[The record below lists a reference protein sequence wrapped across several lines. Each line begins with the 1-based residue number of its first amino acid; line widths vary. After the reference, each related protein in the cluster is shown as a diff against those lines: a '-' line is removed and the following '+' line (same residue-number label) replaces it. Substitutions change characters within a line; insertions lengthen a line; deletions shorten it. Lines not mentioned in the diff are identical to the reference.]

1 MYLEKVKG
9 NVVYLALGNESDNP
23 RDLLR
28 TKRYKLTQLAEF
40 LGAKEVR
47 VLNST
52 DEIRSNVIILDYY
65 DSLKSNWHKEAC
77 ALCIS
82 VYWCDLNEAL
92 VLEEIWE
99 TTKVGHLIK
108 TGENSAKLNDVLEK
122 EEYSFFEIGLTCRDF
137 TRHGAYETGEYE

>member
-9 NVVYLALGNESDNP
+9 NVVYLALGNESDSP

-52 DEIRSNVIILDYY
+52 DEIKSNMIILDYY

-82 VYWCDLNEAL
+82 VYWCGLNEAL

-99 TTKVGHLIK
+99 ATKVGYLIK

-137 TRHGAYETGEYE
+137 TREVVYETI